1 MRATVGDRV
10 VIASAQVG
18 QAAREG
24 EVLEVR
30 GPDGT
35 PPWVVRWAG
44 EEDGN
49 LYYPGPDTQVT
60 SGDGA

>member
-18 QAAREG
+18 QAPRDG
-24 EVLEVR
+24 EVVEVR

-35 PPWVVRWAG
+35 PPWVVRWSG
-44 EEDGN
+44 EDEGN
-49 LYYPGPDTQVT
+49 LFFPGPDAHVT
-60 SGDGA
+60 SGD